1 MAKYIV
7 TDTSLSSIA
16 DAIRNKGNTVAS
28 LAFPSGFVSAINDIS
43 AGGGDSKEDEII
55 ARTISR
61 SYINNTI
68 LKIGIYA
75 FASCINLTTVSFP
88 EVTTI
93 GSYAF
98 TYCTSLTTV
107 SFPKATTIGA
117 SAFQSCINLT
127 TVSFPKVTTIGS
139 SAFGHC
145 GSLTTVSFPEVT
157 TIGASAFAN
166 CGSLTTVSFP
176 KVTTISNYAFSSCT
190 NLTTVS
196 FPKATN
202 IGNYAFGSCYKLIS
216 LYLLN
221 NSIVS
226 LTGSKV
232 FNSSPIGGYSASAG
246 RFGSVFVPQSLLTQY
261 QSATNWTSISS
272 RIVGL
277 TASQVQELTS

>member
-93 GSYAF
+93 G
-98 TYCTSLTTV
+98 
-107 SFPKATTIGA
+107 
-117 SAFQSCINLT
+117 
-127 TVSFPKVTTIGS
+127 
-139 SAFGHC
+139 
-145 GSLTTVSFPEVT
+145 
-157 TIGASAFAN
+157 ASAFAN

-176 KVTTISNYAFSSCT
+176 KVTTISNYAFYSCT